1 MFLKKSGWINMNII
15 ETNLA
20 GLLLIEPKV
29 FEDSRGYFLESYNSE
44 TFKNSGI
51 DTIFVQDNQSFSCKG
66 TLRGL
71 HFQNTP
77 YAQVKLVRVI
87 TGSIIDVA
95 VDIRKGSK
103 TYGKY
108 YSAELSGE
116 NKKMLYIPDGFAHG
130 FLTLEDNT
138 IVQYKCSNVYN
149 KESEGGIMWNDPD
162 ININWGLI
170 DEPII
175 SDKDKNNI
183 LFKDF
188 NSKF

>member
-1 MFLKKSGWINMNII
+1 MNIF

-51 DTIFVQDNQSFSCKG
+51 DTIFVQDNQSFSSKG

-71 HFQNTP
+71 HFQNVP

-95 VDIRKGSK
+95 VDVRKGSK
-103 TYGKY
+103 TYGEY
-108 YSAELSGE
+108 YSVKLTGE
-116 NKKMLYIPDGFAHG
+116 NKKTLYIPDGFAHG

-162 ININWGLI
+162 ININWGLM

-183 LFKDF
+183 LFKDL

>member
-1 MFLKKSGWINMNII
+1 MNII

-51 DTIFVQDNQSFSCKG
+51 DTIFVQDNQSFSSKG

-71 HFQNTP
+71 HFQNAP
-77 YAQVKLVRVI
+77 YEQVKLVRVI

-95 VDIRKGSK
+95 VDVRKGSK
-103 TYGKY
+103 TYGEY
-108 YSAELSGE
+108 YSVKLTGE
-116 NKKMLYIPDGFAHG
+116 NKKTLFIPDGFAHG

-162 ININWGLI
+162 ININWGLM

-183 LFKDF
+183 LFKDL

>member
-1 MFLKKSGWINMNII
+1 MNII

-20 GLLLIEPKV
+20 GLLVIEPKV
-29 FEDSRGYFLESYNSE
+29 FEDSRGYFLESYSSK
-44 TFKNSGI
+44 TFKEYGI
-51 DTIFVQDNQSFSCKG
+51 DVNFVQDNQSLSCKG

-71 HFQNTP
+71 HFQNAP
-77 YAQVKLVRVI
+77 YEQAKLVRVI

-95 VDIRKGSK
+95 VDIRKDSK

-108 YSAELSGE
+108 YSIELNGE

-130 FLTLEDNT
+130 FLTLQDNT

-162 ININWGLI
+162 INIDWGLT

-175 SDKDKNNI
+175 SDKDKNNVM
-183 LFKDF
+183 FKDL
-188 NSKF
+188 

>member
-1 MFLKKSGWINMNII
+1 MNIT
-15 ETNLA
+15 ETNLS

-77 YAQVKLVRVI
+77 YAQVKLIRVI

-116 NKKMLYIPDGFAHG
+116 NKKMLYIPYGFAHG

-183 LFKDF
+183 SFKDF

>member
-1 MFLKKSGWINMNII
+1 MNII
-15 ETNLA
+15 ETNLV
-20 GLLLIEPKV
+20 GLHLIEPKV
-29 FEDSRGYFLESYNSE
+29 FKDSRGYFLESYNYE
-44 TFKNSGI
+44 TFKKSGI
-51 DTIFVQDNQSFSCKG
+51 DVNFVQDNQSFSCKG

-71 HFQNTP
+71 HFQNIP
-77 YAQVKLVRVI
+77 YSQVKLVRVI

-108 YSAELSGE
+108 YSVELSGE

-149 KESEGGIMWNDPD
+149 KESEGGIIWNDPD
-162 ININWGLI
+162 ININWGLM

-183 LFKDF
+183 LFKDL